1 MPHDNLVLR
10 STRQSG
16 AGRAGVSRDPSLPDR
31 TSEQEERNAS
41 YQVDHM
47 TRPLRNVLTGLA
59 TAIVIAFVLAVPSI
73 ERVSTWKIVLGLLGL
88 ALFVVGGRHRSQ
100 PS

>member
-1 MPHDNLVLR
+1 MTTLFSAPPGNR
-10 STRQSG
+10 G
-16 AGRAGVSRDPSLPDR
+16 AGRARVSRAPSLLDR
-31 TSEQEERNAS
+31 TSEQEERNAG
-41 YQVDHM
+41 YRVDQM
-47 TRPLRNVLTGLA
+47 MRPLRNVLTGLA

-73 ERVSTWKIVLGLLGL
+73 GRVSTWKIVLALLGL